1 MTRTT
6 VKIEGMMCQNC
17 ERHMTEAFKKA
28 FKVREVTASHED
40 KQAVIVSDTAPDS
53 EKLRETVEAA
63 GYKFI
68 SAESEEIEKKGFP
81 FFRKK

>member
-17 ERHMTEAFKKA
+17 ERHMCEAFKKA
-28 FKVREVTASHED
+28 FKVKEVSASHDDGSAVLVTAD
-40 KQAVIVSDTAPDS
+40 APDS

-68 SAESEEIEKKGFP
+68 SAQSEEIEKKGF
-81 FFRKK
+81 FKR